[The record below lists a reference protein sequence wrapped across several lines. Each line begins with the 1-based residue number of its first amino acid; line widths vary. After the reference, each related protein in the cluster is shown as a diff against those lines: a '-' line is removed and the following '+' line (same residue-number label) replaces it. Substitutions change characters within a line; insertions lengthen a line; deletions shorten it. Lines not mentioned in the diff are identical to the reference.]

1 MFKLSSPLCKLLQ
14 VTPTN
19 TLVKELMIN
28 GEDVSRVQ
36 KFVKYDKYRDL
47 AYFTNNS
54 GSTFICIGER
64 IDMIEFSSE
73 EEQKPSKENSPK
85 PSKENSPKPWLFYR

>member
-1 MFKLSSPLCKLLQ
+1 MSSPLSKLLQ

-36 KFVKYDKYRDL
+36 RFVKYDKFRDL
-47 AYFTNNS
+47 AYFTNDS

-64 IDMIEFSSE
+64 IDMIEFTTE
-73 EEQKPSKENSPK
+73 EEQKNSKENPPK
-85 PSKENSPKPWLFYR
+85 SWLF